1 MLLLLPLASRAQY
14 DSYESAPTPRFAH
27 AGHPRHSAPLGMP
40 LRTPRSHYDADF
52 ERHMPHTP
60 RFAPLLPPSNEVNLH
75 FLAHATTPA
84 EARQHEARA
93 LGYQR
98 RTYLPDASTGV
109 VKHRP
114 HSGGHPK
121 SMVPGGGTIDWGKMG
136 HLANRMSGGLSARFG
151 GPS

>member
-14 DSYESAPTPRFAH
+14 ESAPTPRFQH
-27 AGHPRHSAPLGMP
+27 AGHPRHAAPFGVP
-40 LRTPRSHYDADF
+40 LRTLRNHDADF
-52 ERHMPHTP
+52 ERHMP

-84 EARQHEARA
+84 EAKQHEARA

-98 RTYLPDASTGV
+98 RTYLPDSSTGV

-121 SMVPGGGTIDWGKMG
+121 STVPGGGTIDWSKMG
-136 HLANRMSGGLSARFG
+136 HLTNRISGGLSARFG